1 MQIRAIPDPT
11 QWERWEE
18 AKALLEPARARGDF
32 PDVIEPDEALFVV
45 MDGDDLMAAATAW
58 LGVHNETG
66 VKYVEVKLIGGR
78 EHRKWL
84 QELDNVIGAAARGA
98 GATRMLAIG
107 RAGWWKTIRHMGWER
122 SGEIEDQQ
130 VFTRDWGDGW
140 VRRAAK
146 QPARVSRRA
155 GR

>member
-78 EHRKWL
+78 DHRRWL
-84 QELDNVIGAAARGA
+84 GKLDEVIGKAGAAA
-98 GATRMLAIG
+98 GATQMLAIG
-107 RAGWWKTIRHMGWER
+107 RRGWMRSIER
-122 SGEIEDQQ
+122 L
-130 VFTRDWGDGW
+130 GW
-140 VRRAAK
+140 VKHSEMDDQWVYTRELK
-146 QPARVSRRA
+146 D
-155 GR
+155 